1 MTFTQPCVQYMKCF
15 CEFKAILQDIHDRI
29 LDIKP
34 LKRVFVKQST
44 DTCIELSLIGSA
56 LISIDLV
63 DP

>member
-1 MTFTQPCVQYMKCF
+1 MKCF

-44 DTCIELSLIGSA
+44 DTCIELSLIWSA